1 MINQSLVFSKLRSIY
16 GDKNVEMRV
25 ENNETIFIITEVF
38 QRAFYYKFRYNTIV
52 QSCNTIEDF
61 LSNYQSLKE
70 NL

>member
-1 MINQSLVFSKLRSIY
+1 
-16 GDKNVEMRV
+16 MRV

-38 QRAFYYKFRYNTIV
+38 QRAFYYKFRYNAII